1 MALRLVGSR
10 DQAAFTLTDNGDAF
24 TAVSDSRVHWAECT
38 SVSIRLDPGRYKVE
52 ALDLRYITTY
62 SVSPWASTGD
72 LAMPTAYLETHESGT
87 RIYAKG
93 GGTIIITRLA

>member
-10 DQAAFTLTDNGDAF
+10 DQAAFTLTDKGSAF
-24 TAVSDSRVHWAECT
+24 STVGDSRVPWAEPS
-38 SVSIRLDPGRYKVE
+38 SVSILLGPGRYKVE
-52 ALDLRYITTY
+52 ALGLRYVTTY
-62 SVSPWASTGD
+62 SASPWVPTGD
-72 LAMPTAYLETHESGT
+72 LEIPTAYLETHESGT

>member
-1 MALRLVGSR
+1 MALKLVGSR
-10 DQAAFTLTDNGDAF
+10 DQTAFTLTDNGSAF
-24 TAVSDSRVHWAECT
+24 STVSDSRVHWAE
-38 SVSIRLDPGRYKVE
+38 SSSANIRLDPGRYKVE
-52 ALDLRYITTY
+52 ALGPNYVTTY

-72 LAMPTAYLETHESGT
+72 LPMPTAYLETHESGT